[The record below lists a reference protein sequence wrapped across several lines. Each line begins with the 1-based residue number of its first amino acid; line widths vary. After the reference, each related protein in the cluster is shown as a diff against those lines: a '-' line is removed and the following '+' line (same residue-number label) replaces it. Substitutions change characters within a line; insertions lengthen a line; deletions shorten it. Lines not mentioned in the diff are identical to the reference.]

1 MNRAILASKIFV
13 GKANIESVEE
23 HPGGNV
29 NDTFVVGTKSGKKFI
44 LQRLNTK
51 VFKNPELVIANMC
64 KLNIHADELM
74 KHIVLPDHRRWEI
87 PRVLQTLESD
97 QQESRN
103 YWIDEESG
111 FWRAISFI
119 EGATA
124 HQKLIDPKHGFEVG
138 FGLGIFQSLISKLKV
153 HDLHDTLPGFHVTP
167 QYLARF
173 FDVLKDHQKDIV
185 SSEENYCVGFIK
197 ERAKWC
203 SVLEDAAQRNI
214 LKIRPIHGD
223 PKTGNIMLDNQ
234 TGRAVALIDLDTVK
248 PGLVHYD
255 IGDCLRSSC
264 NLGGEEPLSRSQ
276 VTFQVSM
283 AKEILKGYLSI
294 ASSFFSDDDYNYL
307 YDATRLISFELGLRF
322 FTDYLENN
330 VYFKVKHPRHNL
342 ERALV
347 QFKLTESIE
356 AQELDLKKAIF
367 EAKIHANRPNE
378 FDSIKAHLI

>member
-1 MNRAILASKIFV
+1 MNRAILASKMFV
-13 GKANIESVEE
+13 GKGNIESVEE

-29 NDTFVVGTKSGKKFI
+29 NDTFVVGAKNGKKFI

-64 KLNIHADELM
+64 MLNRHADELM

-87 PRVLQTLESD
+87 PRVLHTLASD
-97 QQESRN
+97 QSESKN

-138 FGLGIFQSLISKLKV
+138 FGLGIFQSLISKLRV
-153 HDLHDTLPGFHVTP
+153 EDLHDTLPGFHVTP
-167 QYLARF
+167 HYLARF
-173 FDVLKDHQKDIV
+173 FDVLKDHQTDII
-185 SSEENYCVGFIK
+185 SADEIQCVQFIK

-203 SVLEDAAQRNI
+203 SVLEDAAAKMI

-234 TGRAVALIDLDTVK
+234 SGKAVALIDLDTVK

-264 NLGGEEPLSRSQ
+264 NLGGEEPQNRSQ

-294 ASSFFSDDDYNYL
+294 ASSFFSDDDYEYL

-330 VYFKVKHPRHNL
+330 VYFKVKHPKHNL

-356 AQELDLKKAIF
+356 AQETDLRKAIL
-367 EAKIHANRPNE
+367 EAKRHANRPNE
-378 FDSIKAHLI
+378 FDGIKAHLI